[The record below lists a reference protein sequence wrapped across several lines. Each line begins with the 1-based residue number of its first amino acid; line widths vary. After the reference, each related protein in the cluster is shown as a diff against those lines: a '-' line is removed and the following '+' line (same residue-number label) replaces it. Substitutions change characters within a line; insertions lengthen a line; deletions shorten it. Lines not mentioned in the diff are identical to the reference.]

1 MCKYTEKFEKTRKK
15 NRKSEKIAYID
26 SVFAS
31 LRVRG
36 DLKTRG
42 EFATLIGISQ
52 NSLSAA
58 RHGDGRYLT
67 DSLIERVQAVDPS
80 RPAIPHQIAPAAA
93 ERSGGIVIPPETL
106 ELYTSLART
115 CDRLSATVDR
125 LLGAVTPAGTGA
137 GQGAKK
143 KPLLS

>member
-1 MCKYTEKFEKTRKK
+1 MDKNQNHSLLLEIFEELRAGG
-15 NRKSEKIAYID
+15 KIRTQGDFAQLLWLSRNYISRALNGYD
-26 SVFAS
+26 EALTPMLMSKAVR
-31 LRVRG
+31 LRDQVA
-36 DLKTRG
+36 KG
-42 EFATLIGISQ
+42 ET
-52 NSLSAA
+52 
-58 RHGDGRYLT
+58 
-67 DSLIERVQAVDPS
+67 
-80 RPAIPHQIAPAAA
+80 PAIPHQIAPAAA

-143 KPLLS
+143 SPSSVEWEP